1 MTVTLRLQHTYNMVP
16 EVLRKYQKLTLSQK
30 QASKVSTLF
39 VIFQRILCIH

>member
-1 MTVTLRLQHTYNMVP
+1 MTVTLRLQPTYNMVP

-39 VIFQRILCIH
+39 VIIQRIPCIH